1 MSVIVQSEELI
12 SRSKWRGV
20 GTGVVLA
27 ALLGMLAGCSMFE
40 SEDDEEVEPAKLVE
54 FEATQDFDKIW
65 SDSVGDGQ
73 GDLFYRLRPAVV
85 GDRIFVAGYDGEI
98 EAFNRLDGD
107 SLWDADID
115 ANITAGVGAGGGLV
129 AVGTQDGLVLAL
141 NAESGEVLWK
151 TAVNSEVLAAPQT
164 DGRIVA
170 VVTIDGHLKGLDGK
184 TGAET
189 WSYAVT
195 APALIL
201 RASAAPIIVGDMVIA
216 GFANGRV
223 IAVNL
228 ADGKPLWE
236 VRAGIP
242 KGSSEIERLIDI
254 ASDPIVSDG
263 NLFVVSYQGM
273 LSAVDVQSGRKL
285 WEREASSYAGIGDSY
300 SSVYVVDPKGTVTAF
315 AKNNQGVRWE
325 QTALARRQLSG
336 ATAWLD
342 YVVVGDIE
350 GYVHVMAQNDGRF
363 VAREKVDGDGVR
375 VQPIAVDDMLYVFG
389 NSGKIAAYKL
399 EAED

>member
-54 FEATQDFDKIW
+54 FEATQEFDKIW

-73 GDLFYRLRPAVV
+73 GDLFYRLRPAIV

-141 NAESGEVLWK
+141 NAESGESLWK
-151 TAVNSEVLAAPQT
+151 TAVISEVLSGPKT

-184 TGAET
+184 TGGET
-189 WSYAVT
+189 WRYAGT

-201 RASAAPIIVGDMVIA
+201 RASAAPIIVG
-216 GFANGRV
+216 
-223 IAVNL
+223 
-228 ADGKPLWE
+228 
-236 VRAGIP
+236 
-242 KGSSEIERLIDI
+242 
-254 ASDPIVSDG
+254 
-263 NLFVVSYQGM
+263 
-273 LSAVDVQSGRKL
+273 
-285 WEREASSYAGIGDSY
+285 
-300 SSVYVVDPKGTVTAF
+300 
-315 AKNNQGVRWE
+315 
-325 QTALARRQLSG
+325 
-336 ATAWLD
+336 
-342 YVVVGDIE
+342 
-350 GYVHVMAQNDGRF
+350 
-363 VAREKVDGDGVR
+363 
-375 VQPIAVDDMLYVFG
+375 
-389 NSGKIAAYKL
+389 
-399 EAED
+399 